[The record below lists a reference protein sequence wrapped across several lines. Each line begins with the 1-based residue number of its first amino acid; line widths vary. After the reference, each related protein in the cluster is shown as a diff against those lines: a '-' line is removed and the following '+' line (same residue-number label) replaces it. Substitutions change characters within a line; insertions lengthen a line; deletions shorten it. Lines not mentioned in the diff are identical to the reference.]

1 MGEKKRLKYIDIVKG
16 FSVLLI
22 VLGHILGEYNST
34 SYFQTWIY
42 SFHVPIFFIL
52 TGWLSYEK
60 EYKNSSLKS
69 LIKKDAKSL
78 LYPYFTFSLLFIVW
92 DIFECFILKTSIKTA
107 LKDFML
113 TVSLYGIK
121 TLWFLTCLFIAKV
134 IYYVQ
139 QCKLTK
145 KKLYAS
151 NIIIIIMV
159 FILTQFIVP
168 IFQGKNGIYLYI
180 SRLIQLIGRP
190 LVALLYIYIGAYMHK
205 KLKQKNNIWIL
216 IIVLLILN
224 IILGL
229 LNGKVD
235 LYSLKVNNLLL
246 YYLSATFGSLSIIL
260 FFKKIKDTKIL
271 EFFGKNSLIV
281 MATHQKFPFIG
292 ACKKILEK
300 IKLDINVSIVV
311 TFLFLI
317 LVEVLLVKI
326 INKHFSFLIKFK
338 EEKKEIE
345 IK

>member
-180 SRLIQLIGRP
+180 SRLIQ
-190 LVALLYIYIGAYMHK
+190 YI
-205 KLKQKNNIWIL
+205 
-216 IIVLLILN
+216 
-224 IILGL
+224 
-229 LNGKVD
+229 
-235 LYSLKVNNLLL
+235 
-246 YYLSATFGSLSIIL
+246 
-260 FFKKIKDTKIL
+260 
-271 EFFGKNSLIV
+271 
-281 MATHQKFPFIG
+281 
-292 ACKKILEK
+292 
-300 IKLDINVSIVV
+300 
-311 TFLFLI
+311 
-317 LVEVLLVKI
+317 
-326 INKHFSFLIKFK
+326 
-338 EEKKEIE
+338 
-345 IK
+345 